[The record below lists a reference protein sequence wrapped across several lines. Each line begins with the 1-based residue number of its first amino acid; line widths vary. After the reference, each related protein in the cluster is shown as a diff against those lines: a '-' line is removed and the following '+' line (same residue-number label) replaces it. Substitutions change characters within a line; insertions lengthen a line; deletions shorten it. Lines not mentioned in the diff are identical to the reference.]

1 MKGET
6 KMTLKQFEKV
16 NSEVVTEYRVF
27 TGNSRYLDDFVVDF
41 LADTDTLHT
50 QLEKLRKLEADKTA
64 KVAHVTVNSC
74 THHLAVSVNIN

>member
-27 TGNSRYLDDFVVDF
+27 TGDNRCLDDFMVDF
-41 LADTDTLHT
+41 LADMDTLHT
-50 QLEKLRKLEADKTA
+50 QLQKLRKLETDKTA

-74 THHLAVSVNIN
+74 THNLTVSVHIN

>member
-1 MKGET
+1 
-6 KMTLKQFEKV
+6 MTLKQFEKV

-74 THHLAVSVNIN
+74 THNLTVSVNIN

>member
-1 MKGET
+1 
-6 KMTLKQFEKV
+6 MTLKQFEKV

-27 TGNSRYLDDFVVDF
+27 TGDVRYQYLDDFVVDF